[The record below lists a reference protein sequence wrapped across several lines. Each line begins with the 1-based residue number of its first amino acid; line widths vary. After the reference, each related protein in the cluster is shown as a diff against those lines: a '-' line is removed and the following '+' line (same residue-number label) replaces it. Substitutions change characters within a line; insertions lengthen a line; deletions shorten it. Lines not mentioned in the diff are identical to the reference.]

1 MDFLKSIVQIITHRK
16 ISKVEILDKNLISS
30 KDSLLTQLYEG
41 LVDDSFNTDVEAVQ
55 FLYGDTSDVSV
66 KNFRQLK
73 ARFKKRLLNTLFF
86 IDINNREYETDVQ
99 KSYFECIRSLQ
110 EINII
115 QKYGGNQ
122 QIVYEIITNNYNTA
136 LKYEF
141 CDVLKQYNY
150 NLIAYYSLKGN
161 IAKHAECIENFHQYR
176 NIQRN
181 IEDAYI
187 LFSTI
192 NCYEGSTK
200 TLSEEKIQQF
210 QMRLDMIKPNSDS
223 YLAKCYIYLS
233 QLSIYESQHEN
244 KKLSLLADEF
254 ILHLDTQDNAFRQ
267 SFKGVAN
274 MYKISTLLQLRE
286 YEKGLEYIDKNIH
299 NLFGINWFEAMET
312 KFKFA
317 INLHNIELSESII
330 KEVCSNKSFNKLSPN
345 ISEKWYIYESYTIF
359 YSSYL
364 NDKKYKF
371 NLGKFI
377 NQVPYYFHDKSGYNL
392 SIIILQILFH
402 LARNNRDEVL
412 LLINSLRIY
421 KTRYLKD
428 DKQVRSIEFLKAL
441 FYLENSQ
448 LNKKKGNAMLAMFE
462 QHVPSNAY
470 IFNHEIIAYE
480 TLLNIISDL
489 L

>member
-254 ILHLDTQDNAFRQ
+254 ILHLDTQDNAFLQ

-299 NLFGINWFEAMET
+299 NLFGINWFEAMDT
-312 KFKFA
+312 KLRFA
-317 INLHNIELSESII
+317 LNLKNIELSKQIL
-330 KEVCSNKSFNKLSPN
+330 KEVYTHKSFANLSAN
-345 ISEKWYIYESYTIF
+345 IKEKWYIYEGYIVF
-359 YSSYL
+359 YDNYVH
-364 NDKKYKF
+364 NGNYKF
-371 NLGKFI
+371 NLGKLI
-377 NQVPYYFHDKSGYNL
+377 NQVPHYYHDKSGYNL
-392 SIIILQILFH
+392 SIIILQLLFH
-402 LARNNRDEVL
+402 LARKNKDEVFQ
-412 LLINSLRIY
+412 LINSLRLY
-421 KTRYLKD
+421 KSRYLKAES
-428 DKQVRSIEFLKAL
+428 QIRSVVFIKTLFFLEK
-441 FYLENSQ
+441 NH
-448 LNKKKGNAMLAMFE
+448 LNKRRTGSPTISFINS
-462 QHVPSNAY
+462 VPSNAY
-470 IFNHEIIAYE
+470 IHEHEIIAYE
-480 TLLNIISDL
+480 TILDIVYELM
-489 L
+489 